1 MTKTSSAIAGTN
13 NEGRTMT
20 TKWMALLGV
29 GLLAMVVASAP
40 ASAEEFDAA
49 TISNQPASTLLLPY
63 FDVTLKN
70 PDPGTPAGPNTY
82 MTVVNTSASAAL
94 AHVTVWSDLGVPV
107 FGFDLYLTG
116 YDAQEIDLGDVIRN
130 GNIPVTASVG
140 QDPQDTISPQGDIS
154 QDINYASCTGILPPA
169 PLSAS
174 ERAHVQAALSG
185 QYSSVLGGC
194 AGRSY
199 GDGLAR
205 GFVTVDATNQCTSL
219 SPADVGYFVAG
230 GNGMA
235 ANRNILTGDYA
246 YVNGTKGYSE
256 GDSLVAIQTSSTD
269 PETSVAGQYTFYGK
283 HVNFDA
289 SDNRQPL
296 ATQFGS
302 RFRRDA
308 TVFTKGT
315 NLVAWRD
322 PKLATSAFT
331 CGTTPSWYP
340 LGQEQIVIFDE
351 QEHPVVPVVY
361 PVSPPPPVPT
371 LLPFPAVANKVK
383 VGGAAFPVPY
393 ENGWVFTNLN
403 TTVTPAGSVPPED
416 SAAAQAWVSTVF
428 AGKSIHAGSPS
439 APLDSATHASHIHIG
454 F

>member
-1 MTKTSSAIAGTN
+1 
-13 NEGRTMT
+13 MT
-20 TKWMALLGV
+20 TKWTALLAV
-29 GLLAMVVASAP
+29 GMLAMVTASSSAR
-40 ASAEEFDAA
+40 AEEFDAA

-82 MTVVNTSASAAL
+82 MTIVNTSASATM
-94 AHVTVWSDLGVPV
+94 AHLTVWSDLGVPV
-107 FGFDLYLTG
+107 FGFDVYLTG

-130 GNIPVTASVG
+130 GKLPVTASAG
-140 QDPQDTISPQGDIS
+140 QDPTDTLSPHGDIS
-154 QDINYASCTGILPPA
+154 QDINFASCNGILPPV
-169 PLSAS
+169 PLAAS
-174 ERAHVQAALSG
+174 ELAHVQAALSG
-185 QYSSVLGGC
+185 QYSAVLGGC

-205 GFVTVDATNQCTSL
+205 GFVTVDVTNACTLL
-219 SPADVGYFVAG
+219 SPADVGYFVNGGGGIAG
-230 GNGMA
+230 
-235 ANRNILTGDYA
+235 NRNILTGDYA
-246 YVNGTKGYSE
+246 YVNASKGYSE

-283 HVNFDA
+283 HVGFDA

-296 ATQFGS
+296 ATLFGS
-302 RFRRDA
+302 RFRHDD

-322 PKLATSAFT
+322 PKVATTAFT

-361 PVSPPPPVPT
+361 PVSPPPPVPS
-371 LLPFPAVANKVK
+371 LIPFPAVANKVK
-383 VGGAAFPVPY
+383 VGSAAFPVPY

-403 TTVTPAGSVPPED
+403 TTVTPAGAVPPED
-416 SAAAQAWVSTVF
+416 PAAAQAWVTTVF
-428 AGKSIHAGSPS
+428 AGKAVHAGSPS
-439 APLDSATHASHIHIG
+439 APMDSATHASHQHIG